1 MLLFN
6 LCRFSLADCLG
17 SDMSQEALNTCRAL
31 IDALRYARYVILLH
45 IIWYTMQ
52 LLATERSYLFL
63 VVIMMQLSFR

>member
-1 MLLFN
+1 MLLSN

-45 IIWYTMQ
+45 II
-52 LLATERSYLFL
+52 
-63 VVIMMQLSFR
+63 